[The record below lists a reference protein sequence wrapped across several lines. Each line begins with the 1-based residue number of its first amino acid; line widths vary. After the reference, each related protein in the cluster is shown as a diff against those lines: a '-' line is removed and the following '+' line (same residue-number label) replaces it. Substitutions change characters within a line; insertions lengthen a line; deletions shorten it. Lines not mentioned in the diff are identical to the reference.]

1 MSTPSFE
8 GKPFQ
13 VGDPGHG
20 GPRTDSAPRRQGRAA
35 TGNRCGDGDLP
46 RPRQD
51 DAWRRG
57 CRRADFGPA
66 LTDSAA
72 CLVAAEHGPDR
83 QFERLLAGAGRIA
96 SAAKPILEVNPRH
109 QLIIA
114 LAGLSP
120 DARSF
125 KDGGASPVRRSA
137 RPRRRAPGRRT
148 GLLRPPGTG
157 DGARA
162 GDGLTAMARQL
173 AALERQ
179 RTARI
184 ESCQLRPDIACLTV
198 GMNSVCRYPV
208 CYPGSLAAFADV
220 I

>member
-1 MSTPSFE
+1 VEVLLPDPVDSFWVMSTPSFE

-83 QFERLLAGAGRIA
+83 QLERLLAGAGRIA
-96 SAAKPILEVNPRH
+96 SVAKPILEVNPRH
-109 QLIIA
+109 PLIVA
-114 LAGLSP
+114 LAGLSA
-120 DARSF
+120 DARAF
-125 KDGGASPVRRSA
+125 KDDAVHLLFDQA
-137 RPRRRAPGRRT
+137 RVLDGERPADPRAFSDRLARVLGR
-148 GLLRPPGTG
+148 GLGT
-157 DGARA
+157 
-162 GDGLTAMARQL
+162 
-173 AALERQ
+173 
-179 RTARI
+179 
-184 ESCQLRPDIACLTV
+184 V
-198 GMNSVCRYPV
+198 
-208 CYPGSLAAFADV
+208 
-220 I
+220 